1 MTCNFVCC
9 SLTARKLKAKA
20 VAAEE
25 RANAER
31 LLLQQ
36 LQKTLEDER
45 ASAAKRAKE
54 QEEKIAAKI
63 AEGN

>member
-1 MTCNFVCC
+1 VCC
-9 SLTARKLKAKA
+9 SPTTRKLKAEA
-20 VAAEE
+20 AAAEE

-45 ASAAKRAKE
+45 ASAEKRAKE